1 MGYIAE
7 LRKYIGH
14 QPILMPAGC
23 AMILNEKKQLL
34 LQKRADNG
42 CWAYPGG
49 AVELGE
55 SFEECAVR
63 EVLEETVLKVPG
75 ITEVSGFRIRSLP
88 AREIVNTPDT
98 FTVCPVGKIMLRS
111 RQSGDSIR
119 LSGGSK
125 SLKKLFIDRKI
136 PAAQRDGIPI
146 LCDEAGI
153 LGIPGIGVNLD
164 RAAKTLPATRIQFHL

>member
-23 AMILNEKKQLL
+23 AMIINEKKQLL

-63 EVLEETVLKVPG
+63 EVLEETGLSVKRMKFLFSLPNVY
-75 ITEVSGFRIRSLP
+75 EYSGFSVHTADCFFLC
-88 AREIVNTPDT
+88 EIDDETALFAADDAAEVLWI
-98 FTVCPVGKIMLRS
+98 PVEELRS
-111 RQSGDSIR
+111 EEFGLHSVRRGVER
-119 LSGGSK
+119 LKEEYFK
-125 SLKKLFIDRKI
+125 S
-136 PAAQRDGIPI
+136 
-146 LCDEAGI
+146 
-153 LGIPGIGVNLD
+153 
-164 RAAKTLPATRIQFHL
+164 